1 MAVGGCLAVSAVGL
15 AQQQPQTQQPPP
27 APVQYVQPVQYL
39 TPFAVSQQPAP
50 PPMSNRAP
58 VRPVQQ
64 MQPSVMVNGPVVAA
78 PVQPI
83 ANNQGY
89 VPVQPVQSYVM
100 TQNGPVV
107 AQYQPALPAPVM
119 TAAQPVVN
127 GQPVLINNQP
137 TANESVMMAAPMQA
151 PAGTATTAV
160 PYTTQYVMA
169 PQRTTTATPQA
180 PKAPVAGQPAA
191 HVGQPVQQPN
201 MMAAPVTNMNGQGC
215 NQCTGGCDACQQTK
229 CCQPCGPEG
238 RVWVSAEYLLWWASG
253 MSVPPLVTASPN
265 GTPRSAAGVL
275 GDPRTRILYGDSD
288 INDGIRGGFRIRFGG
303 WFDGCQTCGID
314 GGYFF
319 LGEQTDRYRADC
331 TDTMVLTRPF
341 FNVSPNVSTG
351 NPVAD
356 SELICFPGIVNGTV
370 VVDST
375 SDFTGFDVNFRKNF
389 SCDCC
394 NRVDWLVGFRYLKLD
409 DTLTINEDLTIE
421 GTTQALP
428 VGTRIQLSDNF
439 VTRNEFYGPQFGMTG
454 EHRRAGGWYV
464 SWRFLLGLGTTHKE
478 ATIAGSTTITQPGG
492 APVTYP
498 GGLLAL
504 PTNMGR
510 YTKNDFA
517 VVPELNLNLGY
528 QFTPNLR
535 VFAGYSFLYWSNV
548 TRAGDIIDLTIN
560 STQLPPGQL
569 VGPARPTFTWNDSDF
584 WAQGVNFGVEL
595 RY

>member
-1 MAVGGCLAVSAVGL
+1 MALGGCFAVSAVGL
-15 AQQQPQTQQPPP
+15 AQQQPQVQPPQP
-27 APVQYVQPVQYL
+27 APVQYVHPVQYL
-39 TPFAVSQQPAP
+39 SPFSVAQQPAP
-50 PPMSNRAP
+50 PPMSNRTP
-58 VRPVQQ
+58 LRPVQQ
-64 MQPSVMVNGPVVAA
+64 MQPPTPVNGPIVAA
-78 PVQPI
+78 PVQPVG
-83 ANNQGY
+83 NNQGFI
-89 VPVQPVQSYVM
+89 PVQPVQSYVM
-100 TQNGPVV
+100 TQNGPII
-107 AQYQPALPAPVM
+107 AQQLPA
-119 TAAQPVVN
+119 AASPAVAPPQPVVN

-137 TANESVMMAAPMQA
+137 TSSEAVMMSAPVTNGAATPN
-151 PAGTATTAV
+151 GV

-169 PQRTTTATPQA
+169 PQRTTSAT
-180 PKAPVAGQPAA
+180 PVAGQTGAAASTNAPA
-191 HVGQPVQQPN
+191 N
-201 MMAAPVTNMNGQGC
+201 MTTAPVTTMNGASC

-253 MSVPPLVTASPN
+253 MSVPALVTASPN

-288 INDGIRGGFRIRFGG
+288 INDGIRGGFRLRFGA
-303 WFDGCQTCGID
+303 WFDNCQTCGID

-331 TDTMVLTRPF
+331 TDAMVLTRPI
-341 FNVSPNVSTG
+341 FNVSPNVTTG

-356 SELICFPGIVNGTV
+356 SELVCFPGIVNGSLS
-370 VVDST
+370 VDST
-375 SDFTGFDVNFRKNF
+375 TDFTGFDVNFRKNF

-394 NRVDWLVGFRYLKLD
+394 NRIDWLVGFRYLKLD
-409 DTLTINEDLTIE
+409 DTLTISEDLTVE
-421 GTTQALP
+421 GTNQALP
-428 VGTRIQLSDNF
+428 VGTRIQLSDSF

-454 EHRRAGGWYV
+454 EHRRSGGWYV

-478 ATIAGSTTITQPGG
+478 ATIAGSTTITQPGA

-548 TRAGDIIDLTIN
+548 TRPGDIIDLTVN
-560 STQLPPGQL
+560 TTQLPPGQL

-584 WAQGVNFGVEL
+584 WAQGINFGVEL